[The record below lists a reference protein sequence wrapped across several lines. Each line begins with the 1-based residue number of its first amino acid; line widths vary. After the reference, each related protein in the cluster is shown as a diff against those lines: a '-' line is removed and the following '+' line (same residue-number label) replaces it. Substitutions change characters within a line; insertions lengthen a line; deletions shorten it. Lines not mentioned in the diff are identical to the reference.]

1 MALVVRS
8 FRMRTRS
15 AVTVRRIPD
24 QDAAIHCAVKLYCK
38 EVDLCNAHIAFEF
51 GSLSVII
58 TTTEHPRFNVCLFR
72 PFLPFESWL
81 QRFAN
86 ASGKA
91 IVPCRFNQDAPDVRI
106 AGLGEP
112 AGTRTPLPQSAAPA

>member
-1 MALVVRS
+1 MLR
-8 FRMRTRS
+8 
-15 AVTVRRIPD
+15 
-24 QDAAIHCAVKLYCK
+24 
-38 EVDLCNAHIAFEF
+38 
-51 GSLSVII
+51 
-58 TTTEHPRFNVCLFR
+58 
-72 PFLPFESWL
+72 LPFESWL

-112 AGTRTPLPQSAAPA
+112 ATVACWPLALRH